1 MIGKVLRRIT
11 YIKRPK
17 VSNISQ
23 IILVISP
30 KMPKPN
36 LLMADKELIFAEFSE
51 IKPIVVINKIDLD
64 EEEAD
69 RLYNIYTNVRI

>member
-1 MIGKVLRRIT
+1 
-11 YIKRPK
+11 
-17 VSNISQ
+17 
-23 IILVISP
+23 
-30 KMPKPN
+30 MPKPN